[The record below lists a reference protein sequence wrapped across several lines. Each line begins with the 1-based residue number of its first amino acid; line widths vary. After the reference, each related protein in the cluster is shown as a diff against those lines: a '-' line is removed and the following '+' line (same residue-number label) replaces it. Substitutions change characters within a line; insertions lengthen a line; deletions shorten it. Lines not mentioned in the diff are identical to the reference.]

1 MAIEILENQGR
12 VIYAGIILT
21 IVLSVALFF
30 LTSLQISAGLL
41 AGFLLSLINYYL
53 LNLTIDKG
61 AKYLQRRT
69 YQFIAVSSYFVRLTI
84 LAILIY
90 WALINIGS
98 EFIFAA
104 ILGLLLL
111 KGLFFIAYVKSLM
124 FKR

>member
-1 MAIEILENQGR
+1 VAIEILENQGR

>member
-12 VIYAGIILT
+12 LIFKGIILT
-21 IVLSVALFF
+21 IILSVALFF
-30 LTSLQISAGLL
+30 LTNLQVSAGLL
-41 AGFLLSLINYYL
+41 VGFLLSLINYYL

-61 AKYLQRRT
+61 AKYLHRRT
-69 YQFIAVSSYFVRLTI
+69 YQFIAVTSYFIRLTI

-111 KGLFFIAYVKSLM
+111 KGLFFIAYIRSLM
-124 FKR
+124 LKR